1 MWYTSCVHMATCLLE
16 LAGFSA
22 VVILISSLCCGDF
35 KEVAILHVAVFFVIV
50 VEGSCT
56 LQLRAPLPGYHIFY
70 PCLRGSSSSASVL
83 SSLASDVW
91 SPVVHEDLSLR
102 RCYSGRMWW
111 LEPGSHLD
119 PTQTKSMAWICRLDQ
134 AALPESQANRPSVP
148 LPSLFARHC
157 YPQPAAWPL
166 PYVLPLYYGTCLYNS
181 PSQLVHA
188 LVVTVMVPSQPISS
202 VHGVLLQQIYIV
214 DSKKMSLD
222 SAHSDWLPEC
232 ITLFGLVRPYLDS
245 LSDNS

>member
-1 MWYTSCVHMATCLLE
+1 M
-16 LAGFSA
+16 
-22 VVILISSLCCGDF
+22 
-35 KEVAILHVAVFFVIV
+35 
-50 VEGSCT
+50 
-56 LQLRAPLPGYHIFY
+56 QLRAPLPRYHIFC

-83 SSLASDVW
+83 SPLASDVW
-91 SPVVHEDLSLR
+91 SPVVHENLSLR

-166 PYVLPLYYGTCLYNS
+166 PYVLPLYSAFSTGTRIGS
-181 PSQLVHA
+181 DRDG
-188 LVVTVMVPSQPISS
+188 TITTD
-202 VHGVLLQQIYIV
+202 LLGPRSIITTNIY
-214 DSKKMSLD
+214 
-222 SAHSDWLPEC
+222 
-232 ITLFGLVRPYLDS
+232 R
-245 LSDNS
+245 